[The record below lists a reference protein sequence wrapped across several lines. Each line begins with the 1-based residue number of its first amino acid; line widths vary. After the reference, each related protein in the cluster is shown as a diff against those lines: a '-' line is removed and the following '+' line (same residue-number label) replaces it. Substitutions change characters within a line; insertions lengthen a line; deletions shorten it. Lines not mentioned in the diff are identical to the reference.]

1 MKCLAIIYDGF
12 EELEA
17 IAPFALLRRANV
29 ELDIASDKTYA
40 TGCHNIT
47 LDNLLELSK
56 IDYTNYECLILPGGP
71 HYQKLEKDTK
81 ILEMIKHFMDNEK
94 LTCAICASPTIIGK
108 LGYLKNKNYTCFTA
122 LNDDFGGIY
131 HHQKVVVDDN
141 LITARSADAAI
152 DFAYE
157 IIRATQGEDILKQ
170 VHERVYYEK

>member
-1 MKCLAIIYDGF
+1 MKCLAIIFNGF

-17 IAPFALLRRANV
+17 IAPFALLRRAKV
-29 ELDIASDKTYA
+29 ELDIASHTTKA

-47 LDNLLELSK
+47 LDNLIPLSTV
-56 IDYTNYECLILPGGP
+56 DYTSYDCLILPGGP
-71 HYQKLEKDTK
+71 HYQELEQNEDVLT
-81 ILEMIKHFMDNEK
+81 IIRHFIDNNK
-94 LTCAICASPTIIGK
+94 LTCSICASPTIIGK

-131 HHQKVVVDDN
+131 HHKKVIVDGK

-157 IIRATQGEDILKQ
+157 IIRATAGEEVLKS